1 MNWSGQRQDLRLC
14 ESGVKPKLRTNRC
27 ITGCLGSLRGS
38 QWAGCQL
45 TPVHHW
51 HQASPWLW
59 SQARQVHHP
68 SRPSPHVAKLAF
80 ACSLARVHFEPLG
93 PAYTAGLPHHTILPV
108 RDPALEH
115 HPEDH
120 FPLVFSQKAELRDQ
134 LQPKNCLE
142 TCDLNRS
149 GEPERKLTGRYALDC
164 SPLWTGAQSSWDT
177 RTSGISESSEQ
188 EKVSAPA
195 HTSVVNRD
203 PTGVNASHWR
213 VCTWVQLW
221 SKKSLPRPT
230 LWSFSLCFL
239 RNCIDSGLILKSL
252 IHVWVDFCVWY

>member
-1 MNWSGQRQDLRLC
+1 MCVVGWGPGNAVQPRLAGVGSWKEARRGWGSG
-14 ESGVKPKLRTNRC
+14 SPGVRGRAPGLPK
-27 ITGCLGSLRGS
+27 
-38 QWAGCQL
+38 
-45 TPVHHW
+45 
-51 HQASPWLW
+51 
-59 SQARQVHHP
+59 
-68 SRPSPHVAKLAF
+68 VAA
-80 ACSLARVHFEPLG
+80 
-93 PAYTAGLPHHTILPV
+93 AGLPHHTILPV

-213 VCTWVQLW
+213 VCT
-221 SKKSLPRPT
+221 
-230 LWSFSLCFL
+230 
-239 RNCIDSGLILKSL
+239 
-252 IHVWVDFCVWY
+252 